1 MSSFP
6 LELHDVLEE
15 EYVSMYGP
23 LPRPSRAYDEKDI
36 LDHDWARVIL
46 QECGRAAN
54 GKTVAQEL
62 SALVVGDESL
72 QFLIGSPAITARGKV
87 LLQDYDDYA
96 ALAAKQGGKTALEEL
111 RRGIVD
117 EAFTGAV
124 KPLRDV
130 RLDKVYAALHGRAKE
145 GKPRTA
151 LCISGGGIRSAT
163 FALGV
168 IQGLASANILDRF
181 DYLSTVSGGGY
192 IGSWLSS
199 WVRRHARG
207 VTGVKEDLQRAD
219 TAIAESRPA
228 VAVGGVPIAVKRDLP
243 ERKVNPEPAPLRHL
257 REYSNYLSPR
267 LGLFSGDTWT
277 LASLYIRNLLLNLLV
292 LIPLLALALA
302 FPRIFSW
309 LLELRENVV
318 LPPVAWAWL
327 AAVLTTLA
335 FAYLGHKRPVEQG
348 ERAQTKAGTGT
359 STGSFI
365 LGCVL
370 PLMGAAVALAVFWAR
385 AKQNEGLLTA
395 PWTYGAAA
403 LAFLGMTLVPSV
415 LYYRRYWGSLPAERR
430 TSFAREGD
438 FRKAHLKK
446 QLRESVAILIAVVT
460 TFALLWLL
468 AVNVFDE
475 PLRPVPTVETMAPID
490 RANVPASPQAQLYVS
505 FAVPLVLLVFFLQAS
520 IFVGLSGPVN
530 ADSDREWW
538 GRGGAWLLTF
548 AAGLA
553 ILSAIAVFGP
563 VAFYYAPVILA
574 SLGGAAGVA
583 AALLGYSGKTAAK
596 EKEDAGAAVK
606 VRDLGSVLMVP
617 LFIAALLA
625 VISLGSTW
633 LIQQLSDD
641 PRIIQASRYA
651 EQALLQARFKKPEET
666 KAGMQTLATTPSP
679 RVSIPAL
686 KATAHLQTVQHTSGT
701 QVLMFLAVGALAVV
715 LSLSIGVNK
724 FSMHSLYR
732 NRIIRAYL
740 GASRYQRDPDRFT
753 GFDENDNLQMWELR
767 PELLWPAKLRDG
779 KALIGA
785 LKNENNKLG
794 CYLWREL
801 EEETKDAV
809 EKSIATVD
817 ALDAIS
823 TVALVQNL
831 NAILL
836 TGDLAASGVK
846 LPEWITTRP
855 DQIGYPL
862 AMRNRAILDEQL
874 AAWIVPMSPPADA
887 KNAPTTDIR
896 RGPLHV
902 VNIALNLTSGEN
914 LAWQQRMAES
924 FPVSPLHTGSLFLG
938 FRPSREYGGSDG
950 ISLGTA
956 VTISGA
962 AASPN
967 MGYHSSPTMA
977 FLLTLFNIRLGSWLG
992 NPGPHG
998 QTSFDKSHPTTT
1010 LIPLF
1015 AELTG
1020 NSNSASKWVYLSDGG
1035 HFENLAL
1042 YEMVV
1047 RRCHRIVLSDGG
1059 ADPNC
1064 TFEDLGNAIRK
1075 IRTDLGIPI
1084 DIRKFTMAPRAKDGK
1099 PVTGEYVAFAT
1110 IRYSAVDEDAEDG
1123 KLIYIKP
1130 GVYSGEYLPHDVY
1143 NYAMESLAFPHEPTS
1158 DQFFSESQFESY
1170 RALGRHAVNEICKNY
1185 PPPDL
1190 GGARIPIA
1198 KTYSSVDEF
1207 AERVAEGEKL

>member
-23 LPRPSRAYDEKDI
+23 LPRSSREYDEKDI

-72 QFLIGSPAITARGKV
+72 QFLIDSPAMTDRGKV

-96 ALAAKQGGKTALEEL
+96 ALAAKQGGKTAVEEL

-130 RLDKVYAALHGRAKE
+130 RLDKVYAALHRRAKE

-163 FALGV
+163 FALGM

-228 VAVGGVPIAVKRDLP
+228 VAGTGVPIGVKRDLP
-243 ERKVNPEPAPLRHL
+243 GRKVNPEPAPLRHL

-267 LGLFSGDTWT
+267 L
-277 LASLYIRNLLLNLLV
+277 
-292 LIPLLALALA
+292 
-302 FPRIFSW
+302 
-309 LLELRENVV
+309 
-318 LPPVAWAWL
+318 
-327 AAVLTTLA
+327 
-335 FAYLGHKRPVEQG
+335 
-348 ERAQTKAGTGT
+348 
-359 STGSFI
+359 
-365 LGCVL
+365 
-370 PLMGAAVALAVFWAR
+370 
-385 AKQNEGLLTA
+385 
-395 PWTYGAAA
+395 
-403 LAFLGMTLVPSV
+403 
-415 LYYRRYWGSLPAERR
+415 
-430 TSFAREGD
+430 
-438 FRKAHLKK
+438 
-446 QLRESVAILIAVVT
+446 
-460 TFALLWLL
+460 
-468 AVNVFDE
+468 
-475 PLRPVPTVETMAPID
+475 
-490 RANVPASPQAQLYVS
+490 
-505 FAVPLVLLVFFLQAS
+505 
-520 IFVGLSGPVN
+520 
-530 ADSDREWW
+530 
-538 GRGGAWLLTF
+538 
-548 AAGLA
+548 
-553 ILSAIAVFGP
+553 
-563 VAFYYAPVILA
+563 
-574 SLGGAAGVA
+574 
-583 AALLGYSGKTAAK
+583 
-596 EKEDAGAAVK
+596 
-606 VRDLGSVLMVP
+606 
-617 LFIAALLA
+617 
-625 VISLGSTW
+625 
-633 LIQQLSDD
+633 
-641 PRIIQASRYA
+641 
-651 EQALLQARFKKPEET
+651 
-666 KAGMQTLATTPSP
+666 
-679 RVSIPAL
+679 
-686 KATAHLQTVQHTSGT
+686 
-701 QVLMFLAVGALAVV
+701 
-715 LSLSIGVNK
+715 
-724 FSMHSLYR
+724 
-732 NRIIRAYL
+732 
-740 GASRYQRDPDRFT
+740 
-753 GFDENDNLQMWELR
+753 
-767 PELLWPAKLRDG
+767 
-779 KALIGA
+779 
-785 LKNENNKLG
+785 
-794 CYLWREL
+794 
-801 EEETKDAV
+801 
-809 EKSIATVD
+809 
-817 ALDAIS
+817 
-823 TVALVQNL
+823 
-831 NAILL
+831 
-836 TGDLAASGVK
+836 
-846 LPEWITTRP
+846 
-855 DQIGYPL
+855 
-862 AMRNRAILDEQL
+862 
-874 AAWIVPMSPPADA
+874 VPMPPPADA
-887 KNAPTTDIR
+887 QNAPTTDIR

-902 VNIALNLTSGEN
+902 VNTALNLTGGEN

-924 FPVSPLHTGSLFLG
+924 FTVSPFHTASLFLG

-962 AASPN
+962 AASRN

-977 FLLTLFNIRLGSWLG
+977 FLLTLFNIGLGSWLG

-1020 NSNSASKWVYLSDGG
+1020 NTNSKSKWVYLSDGG

-1084 DIRKFTMAPRAKDGK
+1084 DIRKITMAPRAKDGK
-1099 PVTGEYVAFAT
+1099 PVTGEYVAFST
-1110 IRYSAVDEDAEDG
+1110 IRYSAVDEAAEDG
-1123 KLIYIKP
+1123 DLIYIKP
-1130 GVYSGEYLPHDVY
+1130 GVYSDEYFPYDVY

-1170 RALGRHAVNEICKNY
+1170 RARAARRERDLQELPADRYGRGTD
-1185 PPPDL
+1185 PDRQDVQL
-1190 GGARIPIA
+1190 GGRIREESGRGREAAATTADGGGERLTHDPHPALRATFSLCGREISIEGLLARG
-1198 KTYSSVDEF
+1198 
-1207 AERVAEGEKL
+1207 EGISLTQPTP